1 MKKILLQLAMDK
13 AAERSLEEALDIL
26 RETAEYVDIIEVGTS
41 FVLRYGMAAV
51 TQFKNHFPEK
61 MILADMKIMDGGYHH
76 CAMGCKAGADI
87 VTVLGAAD
95 RDTIKKASLAAHD
108 NGSQVMVDL
117 INVKDLEA
125 MTAFCEE
132 SNVDFICV
140 HAGVDMQARGKD
152 PYDELKRVSGLAKNC
167 LVAVAGGISEDT
179 MEDLCHLGPD
189 IIIVGNGICGQQNPR
204 QAASQIRRNID
215 KFCEVM

>member
-76 CAMGCKAGADI
+76 CAMGCKEIG
-87 VTVLGAAD
+87 
-95 RDTIKKASLAAHD
+95 RAH
-108 NGSQVMVDL
+108 V
-117 INVKDLEA
+117 
-125 MTAFCEE
+125 
-132 SNVDFICV
+132 
-140 HAGVDMQARGKD
+140 
-152 PYDELKRVSGLAKNC
+152 
-167 LVAVAGGISEDT
+167 
-179 MEDLCHLGPD
+179 
-189 IIIVGNGICGQQNPR
+189 
-204 QAASQIRRNID
+204 
-215 KFCEVM
+215 